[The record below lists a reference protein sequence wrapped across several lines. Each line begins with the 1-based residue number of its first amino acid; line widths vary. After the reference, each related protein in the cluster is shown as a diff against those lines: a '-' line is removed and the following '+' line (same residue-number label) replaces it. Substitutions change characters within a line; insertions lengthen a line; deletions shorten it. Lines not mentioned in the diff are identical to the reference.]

1 MNNYHSIENFEN
13 DCTTPCLI
21 GDINPYDFTKALYHA
36 GKNHRIRYSV
46 DPIMMEDL
54 DKMVNIPTNIESFVS
69 KSSITEGFYG
79 GYVKKH
85 ELIQTLKKRLT
96 PYEIE
101 ECFLDTYLNSNFF
114 LKFANEKDVET
125 RYQIDMK
132 IVKVPDSKNYRIV
145 CRPHGKEN
153 RNIDGHF
160 LTVLN
165 NNGKNE
171 LYISDEGAYIL
182 ETRAKP
188 TTNKAD
194 EAATLYN
201 EYNGTGMEVEEF
213 TNEEKNEVGILRLN
227 PNNRLLFRF
236 WKTYDQKVLI
246 NVFDTGTLAKGSVSG
261 EPPKNYGYLC
271 YGEGFSLNFLQR
283 TDVFPV
289 NSVNNEVIEVNEASN
304 VNETGVN
311 NVDEINDAEEN
322 NVDEVNEA
330 GANIRLVNLNYDL
343 LVPHKIDNR
352 NLDKFLET
360 NIKFPHPNK
369 SEFISGTIKILPYYI
384 DDDNL
389 FYVYRNI
396 ISLPDITRK
405 QYGFIMDSNGRN
417 IILEERC
424 TGANTTKENVLF
436 TFWQTLD
443 KQFTVTKILS
453 NTITNCEYVDTN
465 NGNDIR
471 KLVYR
476 RALQDVNYYL
486 IGMGDDLQ
494 MKLYGLFS
502 DSLHF
507 AINTIN
513 LKVYP
518 VQKYISMIKKIA
530 IGQVSVIAEKEM
542 ERIRN
547 SMPHLIE
554 PSGSDNNAVENDE
567 CNNKNVNFMIFL
579 KIISMCLAL
588 FLFIDLDYS
597 EILVVKLF
605 KGFFAMLFSEIYLI
619 YQFMRIVIYGD

>member
-1 MNNYHSIENFEN
+1 MNNYYSIENFEN

-21 GDINPYDFTKALYHA
+21 GDINPYDITKALYHA
-36 GKNHRIRYSV
+36 GKNHRIKHSV

-54 DKMVNIPTNIESFVS
+54 DNMMNTPTNIESFVS
-69 KSSITEGFYG
+69 GSHIKEGFYG
-79 GYVKKH
+79 GYVKKE

-114 LKFANEKDVET
+114 LKFANEKDGET

-153 RNIDGHF
+153 RNLDGHF

-165 NNGKNE
+165 NNDKNE
-171 LYISDEGAYIL
+171 LYVSEEGAYIL
-182 ETRAKP
+182 ETRTKP
-188 TTNKAD
+188 TTTNKSE
-194 EAATLYN
+194 EAAALYN

-213 TNEEKNEVGILRLN
+213 TNEEKNEAGILRLN

-246 NVFDTGTLAKGSVSG
+246 NVFDIGTLAKGSVSG

-271 YGEGFSLNFLQR
+271 YGEGYSLNFLQR

-289 NSVNNEVIEVNEASN
+289 NSINNEVNES
-304 VNETGVN
+304 
-311 NVDEINDAEEN
+311 NDANDTNDANGTESN
-322 NVDEVNEA
+322 NIDEVNEA
-330 GANIRLVNLNYDL
+330 GANIKLVNLNYDL

-369 SEFISGTIKILPYYI
+369 SEFISGKIKILPYYI

-396 ISLPDITRK
+396 VSLPDITRK
-405 QYGFIMDSNGRN
+405 QYGFILDSNGRN

-424 TGANTTKENVLF
+424 TASKTTKENVLF

-443 KQFTVTKILS
+443 KQFTVAKILN
-453 NTITNCEYVDTN
+453 NTITNCEYIDTN
-465 NGNDIR
+465 DVNDTRREIYR
-471 KLVYR
+471 KE
-476 RALQDVNYYL
+476 LQDANYNL
-486 IGMGDDLQ
+486 IGMGDDSQ
-494 MKLYGLFS
+494 MKLYELFS

-507 AINTIN
+507 GINMIN

-518 VQKYISMIKKIA
+518 VQKFISMIKKIA
-530 IGQVSVIAEKEM
+530 IYQVFEIAEKEM

-554 PSGSDNNAVENDE
+554 PSGSDYNAGEEDKCND
-567 CNNKNVNFMIFL
+567 KKVNFVLFL
-579 KIISMCLAL
+579 KVISMCLAL